1 MTLWSRVTGHTY
13 LLAVRLL
20 ADREREIRRLRGEVS
35 RLHDEV
41 VDLRSALLNERHW

>member
-20 ADREREIRRLRGEVS
+20 ADREREIARLRSEIE
-35 RLHDEV
+35 RLQEENH
-41 VDLRSALLNERHW
+41 DLRNVVVNGRHW